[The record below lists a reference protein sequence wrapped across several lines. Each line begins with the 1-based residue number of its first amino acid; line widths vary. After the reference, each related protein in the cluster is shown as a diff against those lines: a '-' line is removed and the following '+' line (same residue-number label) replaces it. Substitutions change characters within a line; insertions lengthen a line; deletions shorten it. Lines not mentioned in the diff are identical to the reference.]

1 MTVFGGVTP
10 AAISKKSSVPRPLF
24 AIRHAVYVSLPCGS
38 CGSKRWTRVM
48 MRPIDD
54 TIERV
59 RAHYLE
65 MPGQRLRVEQV
76 HRLCGVEP
84 RICQMVLDTLVH
96 ERFLCVKWDG
106 HYVRV

>member
-1 MTVFGGVTP
+1 
-10 AAISKKSSVPRPLF
+10 
-24 AIRHAVYVSLPCGS
+24 
-38 CGSKRWTRVM
+38 
-48 MRPIDD
+48 MRRIHD

-65 MPGQRLRVEQV
+65 MPGQRLKAEEI
-76 HRLCGVEP
+76 HRLCGIEP
-84 RICQMVLDTLVH
+84 RMCQVVLDTLVD